1 MIKTIEEN
9 LESLSRTIQ
18 SDAQAEAEKVL
29 AEAKTKADALRQD
42 AQEQANSVRES
53 ILAHAGQ
60 EAQRLHSQA
69 IATSELKA
77 RTLQLKH
84 RETLL
89 ENVFSQVRQQL
100 SSVVQWSDYNQ
111 VALYLLHEALGQ
123 LNTNIATIR
132 ADEFTQKLFTEEVLE
147 QVSQELKITLK
158 LGHPLAH
165 GTGVVVETAD
175 GHLHYDNTLET
186 RLSRIHNQ
194 IRMQVYHLLMGETL

>member
-1 MIKTIEEN
+1 MIKSFEDN
-9 LESLSRTIQ
+9 LESLSRAILN
-18 SDAQAEAEKVL
+18 DAHTEADQIL
-29 AEAKTKADALRQD
+29 AEAKAKADAIRQN
-42 AQEQANSVRES
+42 AQNQAEVERKDT
-53 ILAHAGQ
+53 LAHAAQ

-84 RETLL
+84 REKLL

-111 VALYLLHEALGQ
+111 VALYLLREALGQ
-123 LNTNIATIR
+123 LNTNKATIR

-147 QVSQELKITLK
+147 QVSQDMKINLK
-158 LGHPLAH
+158 LGHPLEH
-165 GTGVVVETAD
+165 GTGVMVETAD

-186 RLSRIHNQ
+186 RLNRIQNQ